1 MARPALRTAR
11 FSSLVAALA
20 LALPM
25 TAAAGPRPSPDTDG
39 DGLTDRQEGALGTN
53 RRLADTDGDGLRD
66 GDEVNVHLTSPLRAD
81 TDGDGL
87 GDGAEVNLHGTSPR
101 LADTDGD
108 SLSDAAEI
116 NLHLTSALAADTDG
130 DGLRD
135 PDELSAGTDPLVPD
149 TDGDGLGD
157 GDEVA
162 DGTDPLLVD
171 TDGDGVDD
179 ATDLFPLD
187 GAEWADQDCDGIG
200 DNADPDDNDNGIDD
214 DEEVVWGQALLL
226 EPVFPL
232 TMDLIVCDWDLVGPV
247 SLSNPNCGG
256 YTMLIEDDGTMD
268 ILGYPG
274 EWEEYAGPTGMSMR
288 WAFPE
293 LDNSSQQ
300 FIGHRVAPQPGA
312 IACFEGPAQAL
323 GGWSDLHTG
332 LGGSYW
338 FDTGAWAGCVY

>member
-1 MARPALRTAR
+1 MRRPALRLALSAALT
-11 FSSLVAALA
+11 LGVAAS
-20 LALPM
+20 
-25 TAAAGPRPSPDTDG
+25 AAASTRPSPDTDG
-39 DGLTDRQEGALGTN
+39 DGLTDRQEAALGTN
-53 RRLADTDGDGLRD
+53 RRSADTDGDGLRD

-87 GDGAEVNLHGTSPR
+87 RDGAEVGTHLTNPLQADSDGDGLSDGDEVGAGTNPL

-108 SLSDAAEI
+108 SV
-116 NLHLTSALAADTDG
+116 G
-130 DGLRD
+130 
-135 PDELSAGTDPLVPD
+135 
-149 TDGDGLGD
+149 
-157 GDEVA
+157 
-162 DGTDPLLVD
+162 
-171 TDGDGVDD
+171 D

-187 GAEWADQDCDGIG
+187 GAEWADADCDGIG
-200 DNADPDDNDNGIDD
+200 DNADLDDNDNGVND

-256 YTMLIEDDGTMD
+256 YSMLIEDDGTMD
-268 ILGYPG
+268 ILGYLG
-274 EWEEYAGPTGMSMR
+274 QWEEYVGPTGMSMR

-300 FIGHRVAPQPGA
+300 FIGHRVEPQPGA

-323 GGWSDLHTG
+323 GGWSEWPSGASGT
-332 LGGSYW
+332 YW